1 MNGNKLLK
9 QIAKFGVVGV
19 ACFVIDYV
27 LFLILKKGFEYS
39 GLSAHMPCYIYLSA
53 ALSFCVSV
61 AANYILSMRFVFT
74 RREDLSRKKEF
85 IIFLILSVIGLGVNE
100 LCIFIGLDII
110 YKHWAWLRNVMP
122 QWFAEDIFF
131 KFGAT
136 GVVMVYNF
144 VTRKIFL
151 EKKDAA

>member
-1 MNGNKLLK
+1 MKQKGLFA
-9 QIAKFGVVGV
+9 QIAKFGVVGII
-19 ACFVIDYV
+19 CFLIDYV
-27 LFLILKKGFEYS
+27 LFLVLKKGFEWS
-39 GLSAHMPCYIYLSA
+39 GLASGIPYYIYLSA

-85 IIFLILSVIGLGVNE
+85 IIFLVLSVIGLGVNE
-100 LCIFIGLDII
+100 LCIFTGLDVI
-110 YKHWAWLRNVMP
+110 YANWAWLRGIMP
-122 QWFAEDIFF
+122 RWFAEDVFF

-151 EKKDAA
+151 EQKDK